1 MAKAY
6 NDCYAL
12 PSAQRVTAR
21 DANGLATAIAPICN
35 FVPANY
41 KSNGYT
47 WIEQQSGAL
56 SNPNLDGAL
65 AQRPLV
71 SLVLP
76 AQNRTGAKEFKHPYC
91 NQAQC
96 VLVDL
101 RSTLPAASNQPL
113 RRDILLAKTAAGWQ
127 PIGNQRPYDF
137 DIQLRFNRLVNTNAA
152 PLNAANYFSI
162 SRYEANLRTLI
173 NPSWPG
179 MNGVRAARVTGP
191 GLPALGVVLS
201 RSTRCTSDRLAIVS
215 KTGDTFVV
223 DNGVNVARYYTG
235 NASNDF
241 KVEGANLDGSVP
253 AAWPSANVDYADALG
268 GAAQLVPYGVYKWEF
283 FNFGSATPAEADLIV
298 YQRLIVSNTDL
309 NRFVDTPAPW
319 WASVAASNVDDYLK
333 PTGIKAGALTD
344 VSLAWTVP
352 ASLGRVDG
360 TYIFAQNNAL
370 VNAVSY
376 NKRTLLSPV
385 LAKPGDTTASIT
397 GGQTPWLSGVSTSTF
412 TSGIVAAQNPRCG
425 EADKSLVG
433 ITGVAGRL
441 PRDRPEHHAHHGVT
455 PGFDQLLEPLS
466 GPKRTGGMRRWC
478 GRRRAQALR
487 LAPCPRRPPFLPRTG
502 AACAMSTVQP
512 AGRAWTRSRSNYWP
526 PACWRARCNP
536 LGTRRCGSPMPASR

>member
-433 ITGVAGRL
+433 ITGVAGDYREIGL
-441 PRDRPEHHAHHGVT
+441 NT
-455 PGFDQLLEPLS
+455 TLT
-466 GPKRTGGMRRWC
+466 TG
-478 GRRRAQALR
+478 LR
-487 LAPCPRRPPFLPRTG
+487 LG
-502 AACAMSTVQP
+502 SI
-512 AGRAWTRSRSNYWP
+512 SYW
-526 PACWRARCNP
+526 
-536 LGTRRCGSPMPASR
+536 SP